1 MSLIAPVVIGAIVGL
16 LLGLLGGGGAIMI
29 VPAMVYILHAD
40 EHVALATALIIVA
53 VNAAIGGTLAWKDG
67 RADLATAVLFGTSGM
82 LTAYGGAIISKQ
94 IPGQYLLVAF
104 SLLLLTI
111 AFLMYRGTLK
121 APGEAS
127 AVTRPRWQI
136 LLVGALVG
144 LVTGILGVGGG
155 FVIVPAMVLMVG
167 MPMRRAVGTSLLV
180 ITINSVASLFGHL
193 DTPFNWQL
201 IGLLLAG
208 AIPAMTVANRF
219 GGAIHQI
226 KLRRGFAVFVTLV
239 ACFMLIETLVLQP

>member
-1 MSLIAPVVIGAIVGL
+1 MMTIVTLFIGAIVGL
-16 LLGLLGGGGAIMI
+16 LLGFLGGGGAIMI

-67 RADLATAVLFGTSGM
+67 RADLTTALLFGASGM
-82 LTAYGGAIISKQ
+82 LTAYGGAIVSRQ

-111 AFLMYRGTLK
+111 AFFMYRGTLK
-121 APGEAS
+121 SPGEATV
-127 AVTRPRWQI
+127 VTRPRWQI
-136 LLVGALVG
+136 IVVGACVG

-155 FVIVPAMVLMVG
+155 FVIVPAMVLLVG

-180 ITINSVASLFGHL
+180 ITINSVSSLMGHR
-193 DTPFNWQL
+193 DTPFDWQL
-201 IGLLLAG
+201 IGLLLGG
-208 AIPAMTVANRF
+208 AIPAMTIANRF
-219 GGAIHQI
+219 GGAINQI
-226 KLRRGFAVFVTLV
+226 KLRRGFALFVTVV
-239 ACFMLIETLVLQP
+239 ACFMLAETLLQ